1 MAKFRV
7 RVSTGEACGAGTWD
21 KVSVSI
27 VGTHGESPLVP
38 LDHLG
43 KEFSAGA
50 VSFWGAGNR
59 DWRKGGQGDHSRHT
73 KQPFLGRR
81 LRGDASPGRWHCA
94 DAANTQG
101 TPGGTPP
108 ASVFPT

>member
-1 MAKFRV
+1 MAKCRV

-50 VSFWGAGNR
+50 VSFWGAGNG
-59 DWRKGGQGDHSRHT
+59 DCGGR
-73 KQPFLGRR
+73 QP
-81 LRGDASPGRWHCA
+81 RGTILSILNNP
-94 DAANTQG
+94 
-101 TPGGTPP
+101 
-108 ASVFPT
+108 S

>member
-50 VSFWGAGNR
+50 VSFWEAANR
-59 DWRKGGQGDHSRHT
+59 D
-73 KQPFLGRR
+73 
-81 LRGDASPGRWHCA
+81 C
-94 DAANTQG
+94 
-101 TPGGTPP
+101 GGTGDKETILVILN
-108 ASVFPT
+108 SSS